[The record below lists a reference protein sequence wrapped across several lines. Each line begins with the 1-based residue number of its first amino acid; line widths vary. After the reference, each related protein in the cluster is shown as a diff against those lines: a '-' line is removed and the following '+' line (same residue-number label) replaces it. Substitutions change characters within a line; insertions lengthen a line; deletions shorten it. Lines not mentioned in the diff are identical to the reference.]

1 MAENFA
7 TKYRSKDVDRY
18 IGNELAVQK
27 LLNRFSSKDGED
39 YPACVMISGASGCG
53 KTTMAR
59 MSTKLVLCENK
70 QIRKWKNREYLLP
83 CNQCK
88 MCQDLNEYI
97 ETADATKLFSVKEL
111 DSSKTGNVDAVRQF
125 VESASMPKLFS
136 GYSIFIFDECHL
148 ITKEGQNSMLKFTED
163 APPKSIFF
171 FCTTDPQKMIEP
183 LRTRMDL
190 KIEIELPS
198 VADNVNLMTWVSTE
212 EGFAFEKPALELI
225 AVRSNC
231 VFRQSLKQLENVYR
245 SYGSVRYDDVV
256 KVLDV
261 NKNRGL
267 YFDFLEFLRTKNT
280 VLYTKTV
287 HTAMLEVGLKNF
299 VEGLREFV
307 KRGLYISLGLHV
319 LGITKDELKLYKDL
333 FDKFNNEEILALLE
347 FLNNLGRGDI
357 ETQLLL
363 LGYRGLL
370 APTQSVS
377 STSSVSFEVN
387 EIKGNERV
395 LESKQMA
402 QKHKED
408 KAAHHENTVAKAQ
421 LDLKPMSADQMV
433 DMFDSL

>member
-59 MSTKLVLCENK
+59 MTTKLVLCENK
-70 QIRKWKNREYLLP
+70 QLRKWKNREYLLP
-83 CNQCK
+83 CNECK
-88 MCQDLNEYI
+88 MCQDLNKYI
-97 ETADATKLFSVKEL
+97 ETADARHLFSVKEL

-136 GYSIFIFDECHL
+136 DYSIYIFDECHL
-148 ITKEGQNSMLKFTED
+148 ISNAGQESMLKFTED

-171 FCTTDPQKMIEP
+171 FCTTDPQKMIDA
-183 LRTRMDL
+183 LKTRMDL
-190 KIEIELPS
+190 KIEIELPT
-198 VADNVNLMTWVSTE
+198 VADNVELMRWVSTE
-212 EGFAFEKPALELI
+212 EGFAFEKAALELI

-267 YFDFLEFLRTKNT
+267 YFDFFEFLRTKNT
-280 VLYTKTV
+280 VMYTKTV
-287 HTAMLEVGLKNF
+287 HTAMMEVGLKTF
-299 VEGLREFV
+299 VEDLREFV

-347 FLNNLGRGDI
+347 FLNNLGRGDT

-370 APTQSVS
+370 APQLPTQSNSLVG
-377 STSSVSFEVN
+377 VEVN

-395 LESKQMA
+395 IESKQMS
-402 QKHKED
+402 QKHQAD
-408 KAAHHENTVAKAQ
+408 KRAHHENTVAKAQ
-421 LDLKPMSADQMV
+421 LDLKPMSTDQMV

>member
-59 MSTKLVLCENK
+59 MTTKLVLCENK
-70 QIRKWKNREYLLP
+70 QLRKWKNREYLLP
-83 CNQCK
+83 CNECK
-88 MCQDLNEYI
+88 MCQDLNKYI
-97 ETADATKLFSVKEL
+97 ETADARHLFSVKEL

-136 GYSIFIFDECHL
+136 DYSIYIFDECHL
-148 ITKEGQNSMLKFTED
+148 ISNAGQESMLKFTED

-171 FCTTDPQKMIEP
+171 FCTTDPQKMIDA
-183 LRTRMDL
+183 LKTRMDL
-190 KIEIELPS
+190 KIEIELPT
-198 VADNVNLMTWVSTE
+198 VADNVELMQWVSTE
-212 EGFAFEKPALELI
+212 EGFAFEKAALELI

-267 YFDFLEFLRTKNT
+267 YFDFFEFLRTKNT
-280 VLYTKTV
+280 VMYTKTV
-287 HTAMLEVGLKNF
+287 HTAMLEIGLKTF
-299 VEGLREFV
+299 VEDLREFV

-347 FLNNLGRGDI
+347 FLNNLGRGDT

-370 APTQSVS
+370 APQLPTQSNSLVG
-377 STSSVSFEVN
+377 VEVN

-395 LESKQMA
+395 IESKQMS
-402 QKHKED
+402 QKHQAD
-408 KAAHHENTVAKAQ
+408 KRAHHENTVAKAQ
-421 LDLKPMSADQMV
+421 LDLKPMSTDQMA

>member
-59 MSTKLVLCENK
+59 MTTKLVLCENK
-70 QIRKWKNREYLLP
+70 QLRKWKNREYLLP
-83 CNQCK
+83 CNECK
-88 MCQDLNEYI
+88 MCQDLNKYI
-97 ETADATKLFSVKEL
+97 ETADARHLFSVKEL

-136 GYSIFIFDECHL
+136 DYSIYIFDECHL
-148 ITKEGQNSMLKFTED
+148 ISNAGQESMLKFTED

-171 FCTTDPQKMIEP
+171 FCTTDPQKMIDA
-183 LRTRMDL
+183 LKTRMDL
-190 KIEIELPS
+190 KIEIELPT
-198 VADNVNLMTWVSTE
+198 VADNVELMKWVSTE
-212 EGFAFEKPALELI
+212 EGFAFEKAALELI

-267 YFDFLEFLRTKNT
+267 YFDFFEFLRTKNT
-280 VLYTKTV
+280 VMYTKTV
-287 HTAMLEVGLKNF
+287 HTAMLEIGLKTF
-299 VEGLREFV
+299 VEDLREFV

-347 FLNNLGRGDI
+347 FLNNLGRGDT

-370 APTQSVS
+370 APQLPTQSNSLVG
-377 STSSVSFEVN
+377 VEVN

-395 LESKQMA
+395 IESKQIS
-402 QKHKED
+402 QKHQAD
-408 KAAHHENTVAKAQ
+408 KRAHHENTVAKAQ
-421 LDLKPMSADQMV
+421 LDLKPMSTDQMA

>member
-27 LLNRFSSKDGED
+27 LLNRFASKDGED

-70 QIRKWKNREYLLP
+70 QLRKWKNREYLLP

-97 ETADATKLFSVKEL
+97 ETAIATKLFSVKEL

-125 VESASMPKLFS
+125 VESASMPKLFA

-148 ITKEGQNSMLKFTED
+148 ISKAGQESMLKFTED
-163 APPKSIFF
+163 APPK
-171 FCTTDPQKMIEP
+171 FCTTDPQKMIDA
-183 LRTRMDL
+183 LKTRMDL

-198 VADNVNLMTWVSTE
+198 VADNVELMKWVSTE
-212 EGFAFEKPALELI
+212 EGFAFDKPALELI

-287 HTAMLEVGLKNF
+287 HNAMLEIGLKSF

-319 LGITKDELKLYKDL
+319 LGITKDEIKLYKDL

-370 APTQSVS
+370 VPTLTNSA
-377 STSSVSFEVN
+377 TSIGVEVN

-395 LESKQMA
+395 LESKQMS

-421 LDLKPMSADQMV
+421 LDLKPMSTDQMA
-433 DMFDSL
+433 DMFESL

>member
-59 MSTKLVLCENK
+59 MTTKLVLCENK
-70 QIRKWKNREYLLP
+70 QLRKWKNREYLLP
-83 CNQCK
+83 CNECK
-88 MCQDLNEYI
+88 MCQDLNKYI
-97 ETADATKLFSVKEL
+97 ETADARHLFSVKEL

-136 GYSIFIFDECHL
+136 DYSIYIFDECHL
-148 ITKEGQNSMLKFTED
+148 ISNAGQESMLKFTED

-171 FCTTDPQKMIEP
+171 FCTTDPQKMIDA
-183 LRTRMDL
+183 LKTRMDL
-190 KIEIELPS
+190 KIEIELPT
-198 VADNVNLMTWVSTE
+198 VADNVELMKWVSTE
-212 EGFAFEKPALELI
+212 EGFAFEKAALELI

-267 YFDFLEFLRTKNT
+267 YFDFFEFLRTKNT
-280 VLYTKTV
+280 VMYTKTV
-287 HTAMLEVGLKNF
+287 HTAMLEIGLKTF
-299 VEGLREFV
+299 VEDLREFV

-347 FLNNLGRGDI
+347 FLNNLGRGDT

-370 APTQSVS
+370 APQLPTQSNSLVG
-377 STSSVSFEVN
+377 VEVN

-395 LESKQMA
+395 IESKQMS
-402 QKHKED
+402 QKHQAD
-408 KAAHHENTVAKAQ
+408 KRAHHENTVAKAQ
-421 LDLKPMSADQMV
+421 LDLKPMSTDQMA

>member
-59 MSTKLVLCENK
+59 MTTKLVLCENK
-70 QIRKWKNREYLLP
+70 QLRKWKNREYLLP
-83 CNQCK
+83 CNECK
-88 MCQDLNEYI
+88 MCQDLNKYI
-97 ETADATKLFSVKEL
+97 ETADARHLFSVKEL

-136 GYSIFIFDECHL
+136 DYSIYIFDECHL
-148 ITKEGQNSMLKFTED
+148 ISNAGQESMLKFTED

-171 FCTTDPQKMIEP
+171 FCTTDPQKMIDA
-183 LRTRMDL
+183 LKTRMDL
-190 KIEIELPS
+190 KIEIELPT
-198 VADNVNLMTWVSTE
+198 VADNVELMRWVSTE
-212 EGFAFEKPALELI
+212 EGFAFEKAALELI

-267 YFDFLEFLRTKNT
+267 YFDFFEFLRTKNT
-280 VLYTKTV
+280 VMYTKTV
-287 HTAMLEVGLKNF
+287 HTAMMEVGLKSF
-299 VEGLREFV
+299 VEDLREFV

-319 LGITKDELKLYKDL
+319 LGITKNELKLYKDL

-347 FLNNLGRGDI
+347 FLNNLGRGDT

-370 APTQSVS
+370 APQLPTQSNSLVG
-377 STSSVSFEVN
+377 VEVN

-395 LESKQMA
+395 LESKQMS
-402 QKHKED
+402 QKHQAD
-408 KAAHHENTVAKAQ
+408 KRAHHEKTVAKAQ
-421 LDLKPMSADQMV
+421 LDLKPMSTDQMV

>member
-1 MAENFA
+1 
-7 TKYRSKDVDRY
+7 
-18 IGNELAVQK
+18 
-27 LLNRFSSKDGED
+27 
-39 YPACVMISGASGCG
+39 
-53 KTTMAR
+53 
-59 MSTKLVLCENK
+59 
-70 QIRKWKNREYLLP
+70 
-83 CNQCK
+83 
-88 MCQDLNEYI
+88 
-97 ETADATKLFSVKEL
+97 
-111 DSSKTGNVDAVRQF
+111 
-125 VESASMPKLFS
+125 
-136 GYSIFIFDECHL
+136 
-148 ITKEGQNSMLKFTED
+148 ML
-163 APPKSIFF
+163 
-171 FCTTDPQKMIEP
+171 EP
-183 LRTRMDL
+183 LKTRMDL

-198 VADNVNLMTWVSTE
+198 VADNVELMKWVSTE
-212 EGFAFEKPALELI
+212 EGFAFDKPALELI

-261 NKNRGL
+261 NKHRGL
-267 YFDFLEFLRTKNT
+267 YFDFLDFLRTKNT

-319 LGITKDELKLYKDL
+319 LGITKDEIKLYKDL
-333 FDKFNNEEILALLE
+333 FDKFSNEEILALLE

-370 APTQSVS
+370 APTLTNSTTSVGIG
-377 STSSVSFEVN
+377 VN

-395 LESKQMA
+395 LESKQIS

-408 KAAHHENTVAKAQ
+408 KAAHHENTIAKAQ

>member
-59 MSTKLVLCENK
+59 MTTKLVLCENK
-70 QIRKWKNREYLLP
+70 QLRKWKNREYLLP
-83 CNQCK
+83 CNECK
-88 MCQDLNEYI
+88 MCQDLNKYI
-97 ETADATKLFSVKEL
+97 ETADARHLFSVKEL

-136 GYSIFIFDECHL
+136 DYSIYIFDECHL
-148 ITKEGQNSMLKFTED
+148 ISNAGQESMLKFTED

-171 FCTTDPQKMIEP
+171 FCTTDPQKMIDA
-183 LRTRMDL
+183 LKTRMDL
-190 KIEIELPS
+190 KIEIELPT
-198 VADNVNLMTWVSTE
+198 VADNVELMKWVSTE
-212 EGFAFEKPALELI
+212 EGFAFEKAALELI

-267 YFDFLEFLRTKNT
+267 YFDFFEFLRTKNT
-280 VLYTKTV
+280 VMYTKTV
-287 HTAMLEVGLKNF
+287 HTAMMEVGLKSF
-299 VEGLREFV
+299 VEDLREFV

-319 LGITKDELKLYKDL
+319 LGITKNELKLYKDL

-347 FLNNLGRGDI
+347 FSSLGIVDS
-357 ETQLLL
+357 LLL
-363 LGYRGLL
+363 NFLL
-370 APTQSVS
+370 NQIP
-377 STSSVSFEVN
+377 
-387 EIKGNERV
+387 
-395 LESKQMA
+395 L
-402 QKHKED
+402 
-408 KAAHHENTVAKAQ
+408 
-421 LDLKPMSADQMV
+421 
-433 DMFDSL
+433 

>member
-27 LLNRFSSKDGED
+27 LLNRFSSKDRED

-59 MSTKLVLCENK
+59 MTTKLVLCENK
-70 QIRKWKNREYLLP
+70 QLRKWKNREYLLP
-83 CNQCK
+83 CNECK
-88 MCQDLNEYI
+88 MCQDLNKYI
-97 ETADATKLFSVKEL
+97 ETADARHLFSVKEL

-136 GYSIFIFDECHL
+136 DYSIYIFDECHL
-148 ITKEGQNSMLKFTED
+148 ISNAGQESMLKFTED

-171 FCTTDPQKMIEP
+171 FCTTDPQKMIDA
-183 LRTRMDL
+183 LKTRMDL
-190 KIEIELPS
+190 KIEIELPT
-198 VADNVNLMTWVSTE
+198 VADNVELMKWVSTE
-212 EGFAFEKPALELI
+212 EGFAFEKAALELI

-267 YFDFLEFLRTKNT
+267 YFDFFEFLRTKNT
-280 VLYTKTV
+280 VMYTKTV
-287 HTAMLEVGLKNF
+287 HTAMLEIGLKTF
-299 VEGLREFV
+299 VEDLREFV

-347 FLNNLGRGDI
+347 FLNNLGRGDT

-363 LGYRGLL
+363 LGYRGLFAPQL
-370 APTQSVS
+370 PTQSKSLVG
-377 STSSVSFEVN
+377 VEVN

-395 LESKQMA
+395 IESKQMS
-402 QKHKED
+402 QKHQAD
-408 KAAHHENTVAKAQ
+408 KRAHHENTVAKAQ
-421 LDLKPMSADQMV
+421 LDLKPMSTDQMA